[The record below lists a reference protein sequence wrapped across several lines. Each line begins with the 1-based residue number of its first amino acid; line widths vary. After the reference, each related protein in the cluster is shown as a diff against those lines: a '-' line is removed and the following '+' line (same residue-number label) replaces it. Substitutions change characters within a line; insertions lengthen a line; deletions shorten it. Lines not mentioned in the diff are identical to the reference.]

1 MERTVSFSWVQSYE
15 CFFVYANKL
24 TFTAYFLLTSASNLP
39 FLFVAITCAFDGVR
53 EGRLINWVGYY
64 TCAVHASAVFRFL
77 VLLVQSY
84 CKIFEPPNVFAIIF
98 AELVKID
105 KIYRPGRKTKSRG
118 AEKLVF
124 HLEKLSFLNCN
135 CNCHHHGHRGI
146 CVSHIW
152 AQAMT
157 ITITVQNS
165 APYFLRKR
173 RKRNL
178 LYIYI

>member
-1 MERTVSFSWVQSYE
+1 MTDTDFTPPLRAGDRQASALGQNPSVIPELPKLF
-15 CFFVYANKL
+15 FFV
-24 TFTAYFLLTSASNLP
+24 SP
-39 FLFVAITCAFDGVR
+39 FSLRRFPFPVFSFPPFFFV
-53 EGRLINWVGYY
+53 
-64 TCAVHASAVFRFL
+64 SP
-77 VLLVQSY
+77 VLLMQSY
-84 CKIFEPPNVFAIIF
+84 CKNLKLPNVFAIIF
-98 AELVKID
+98 AILAKID
-105 KIYRPGRKTKSRG
+105 KIYHPGRKTKSCG

-124 HLEKLSFLNCN
+124 RLEKLSFLNCN
-135 CNCHHHGHRGI
+135 CNCHHHGRRGI

-178 LYIYI
+178 LYIYIFIYI